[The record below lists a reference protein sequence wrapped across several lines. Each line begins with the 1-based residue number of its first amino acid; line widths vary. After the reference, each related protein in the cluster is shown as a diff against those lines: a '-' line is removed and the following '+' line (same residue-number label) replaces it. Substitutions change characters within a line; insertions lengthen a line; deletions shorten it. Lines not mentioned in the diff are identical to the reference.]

1 MVTLKG
7 EIIAEIYKVQ
17 FMQELDKVFFNV
29 DRTEQTIEARK
40 NHSDQKSWDSEEWI
54 TASKKLPLNK
64 LVGPKD
70 YYLQDCIVEAN

>member
-1 MVTLKG
+1 M
-7 EIIAEIYKVQ
+7 
-17 FMQELDKVFFNV
+17 